1 MYLLYISVVFITFSC
16 YIRVD
21 IHVHN
26 YCIPTL
32 TLNCTMEGNKDSVA
46 MLPKTVLYRKDQLDF
61 MKELKK
67 TQGVTPSDFIRI
79 AVDERIDKLKAR
91 EEAGR

>member
-1 MYLLYISVVFITFSC
+1 
-16 YIRVD
+16 
-21 IHVHN
+21 
-26 YCIPTL
+26 
-32 TLNCTMEGNKDSVA
+32 MEGNKDSVA
-46 MLPKTVLYRKDQLDF
+46 MRPKTVLYRKDQLEF

-91 EEAGR
+91 EREAGR